1 MALYPVFTTVGT
13 VQIGSHIE
21 NGHDPLGRLRSAVG
35 VSLAVLKRS
44 HEIVLEYETKQ
55 GVRVDVPGSWPAEL
69 STRDHI
75 TFNGRVWQ
83 GGLYDAGKRENEV
96 DRLTIS
102 CPNVLLAWFIV
113 RMQVRT
119 GKSQTPRGV
128 ALTLTR
134 ADGAWVI

>member
-21 NGHDPLGRLRSAVG
+21 NGHDPLGRLRSTVG
-35 VSLAVLKRS
+35 VSLAALNRTWN
-44 HEIVLEYETKQ
+44 TKQ
-55 GVRVDVPGSWPAEL
+55 GVRIDVPGSWPAEL

-75 TFNGRVWQ
+75 AFNGRVWQ

-102 CPNVLLAWFIV
+102 CTNVLLAWFIV

-119 GKSQTPRGV
+119 GKSQTPGVLHPLLLVRTARG
-128 ALTLTR
+128 LS
-134 ADGAWVI
+134 D

>member
-1 MALYPVFTTVGT
+1 MGMIHLGGYDLLL
-13 VQIGSHIE
+13 GSHWRCSKDLTKLFW
-21 NGHDPLGRLRSAVG
+21 N
-35 VSLAVLKRS
+35 
-44 HEIVLEYETKQ
+44 TKQ